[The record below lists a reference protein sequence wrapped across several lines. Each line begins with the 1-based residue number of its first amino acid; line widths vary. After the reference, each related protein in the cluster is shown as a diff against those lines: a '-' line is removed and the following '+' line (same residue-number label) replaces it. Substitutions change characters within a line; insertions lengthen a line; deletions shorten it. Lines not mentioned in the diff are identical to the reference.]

1 MTQPTPVRCPAIEHP
16 DLPLTDPAGLEPLL
30 ARLASGDALGPDEAF
45 PVGTLRADGRVDLC
59 KQGLGPVGAARIAAA
74 AADSPHARH
83 LLLGTNSLGD
93 EGARALSEALRG
105 GREREAGP
113 GRTSGHGLHTLY
125 LGCNRIGPDGVAA
138 LAEAL
143 ADDTTVRAL
152 WLKRNPL
159 HEDGARTLAALV
171 RRNHTL
177 RTLDLVNTGIGAEG
191 VRLLLDALRER
202 ETPLERLFLGGNGLT
217 AEAAPLLA
225 ALIREAGVRELYL
238 PANHLGDAGTAVL
251 AAAAA
256 ADPARPVRLGLGGNG
271 IGPAGA
277 RALADALGGI
287 EALDLGRAMSERS
300 LGSPGNDTGDEGAYA
315 LAAALPGSPLR
326 RLELRHT
333 GLTGRGAKSLLA
345 AVPEGSPLEYVGLGP
360 GLPRKVKRS
369 FTARLRPARPAHPDL
384 AAITSVYR

>member
-16 DLPLTDPAGLEPLL
+16 DLPLADPAGLDPLL
-30 ARLASGDALGPDEAF
+30 ARLAAGGAVEADEAF

-59 KQGLGPVGAARIAAA
+59 KQGLGPAGAARVVSAAA
-74 AADSPHARH
+74 HSPLARH
-83 LLLGTNSLGD
+83 LLLGTNSIGD
-93 EGARALSEALRG
+93 EGARTLADALREGQSG
-105 GREREAGP
+105 GPDAGTP
-113 GRTSGHGLHTLY
+113 AGHGLHTLY
-125 LGCNRIGPDGVAA
+125 LGCNRIGPEGVAA
-138 LAEAL
+138 LAGVL

-159 HEDGARTLAALV
+159 REDGARTLAALL
-171 RRNHTL
+171 RRNRTL
-177 RTLDLVNTGIGAEG
+177 RTLDLVNTGIEAGG

-202 ETPLERLFLGGNGLT
+202 GTPLERLFLGGNGLT
-217 AEAAPLLA
+217 AQAAPLLA

-238 PANHLGDAGTAVL
+238 PANHLGDEGAAVL
-251 AAAAA
+251 AEAAAS
-256 ADPARPVRLGLGGNG
+256 DPARPVRLGLGGNG

-287 EALDLGRAMSERS
+287 EALDLGRAMSERI
-300 LGSPGNDTGDEGAYA
+300 LGSAGNTTGDEGAYA

-333 GLTGRGAKSLLA
+333 GLTGRGAKGLLA
-345 AVPEGSPLEYVGLGP
+345 AVPDRSPLEYVGLGP

-369 FTARLRPARPAHPDL
+369 FTTRLRPARPAHPDL